1 MKGLPTLIR
10 VHQWKLEEMRRNL
23 GELEGLRA
31 DLEQQLRNLHIQHTE
46 EQRLAAESTEFAF
59 TYNGYA
65 HSFMYRREKLH
76 QSIAEVED
84 ALTNARAQVQEAFQE
99 VKKYETVHERNV
111 RKEYELEIRREQIA
125 LDEAGLQM
133 HRASAG

>member
-23 GELEGLRA
+23 GEMEGLRA
-31 DLEQQLRNLHIQHTE
+31 DLEQRLRDLHTQQIE
-46 EQRLAAESTEFAF
+46 EQRMAASSPEFGF

-65 HSFMYRREKLH
+65 NSFIYRRDKLH
-76 QSIAEVED
+76 QSIAEIEEE
-84 ALTNARAQVQEAFQE
+84 LLGARQLVQEAYQE
-99 VKKYETVHERNV
+99 VKKYEIVHERNT
-111 RKEYELEIRREQIA
+111 RKEYELELRREQVA

-133 HRASAG
+133 HRIKAA